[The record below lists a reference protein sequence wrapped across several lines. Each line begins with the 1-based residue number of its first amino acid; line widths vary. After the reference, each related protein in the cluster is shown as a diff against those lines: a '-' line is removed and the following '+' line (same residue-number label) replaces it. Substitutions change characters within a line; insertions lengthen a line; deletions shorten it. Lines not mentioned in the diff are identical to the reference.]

1 MSQHLPARAAGWPL
15 ILAPLGRG
23 LRRRLAKTRRAALNE
38 EGIKA
43 PYRDAVLADSKE
55 EET

>member
-38 EGIKA
+38 EGIMA
-43 PYRDAVLADSKE
+43 SHTDAVLAGSE